1 MNSELI
7 LSAEEVARLGC
18 EDGEDVTLSVSGTLV
33 HQPDGSAKLSDPIVE
48 KEAYEEAEEDADEED
63 ADEEDADEEDADEEG
78 SDDESMASESEGT
91 ASAVPNKKLHK
102 NPTIAIILG
111 HGGMMKGK

>member
-18 EDGEDVTLSVSGTLV
+18 EDGSDATFSVSGTIAL
-33 HQPDGSAKLSDPIVE
+33 QPDGSAKLSDPIVE
-48 KEAYEEAEEDADEED
+48 KEAYEEETEEEETEETPDGDMEAEEV
-63 ADEEDADEEDADEEG
+63 
-78 SDDESMASESEGT
+78 SESEGT

>member
-18 EDGEDVTLSVSGTLV
+18 EDGKDVTLSVSGTLV
-33 HQPDGSAKLSDPIVE
+33 HQPDGSAKVSDPVVE
-48 KEAYEEAEEDADEED
+48 KEAYEEETEEEADEEAMEEDAD
-63 ADEEDADEEDADEEG
+63 
-78 SDDESMASESEGT
+78 DESMGGEASESEGT

>member
-48 KEAYEEAEEDADEED
+48 KEAYEETE
-63 ADEEDADEEDADEEG
+63 EEDADEEG

>member
-33 HQPDGSAKLSDPIVE
+33 HQPDGSAKVSDPVVE
-48 KEAYEEAEEDADEED
+48 KEAYEEETG
-63 ADEEDADEEDADEEG
+63 EEDADEEG
-78 SDDESMASESEGT
+78 MEEDEESMGGEASESEGT

>member
-63 ADEEDADEEDADEEG
+63 AD
-78 SDDESMASESEGT
+78 DESMASESEGT

>member
-48 KEAYEEAEEDADEED
+48 KGAYEEAEEDVDEEAMEED
-63 ADEEDADEEDADEEG
+63 AD
-78 SDDESMASESEGT
+78 DESMGGEASESEGT

>member
-48 KEAYEEAEEDADEED
+48 KEAYEETE
-63 ADEEDADEEDADEEG
+63 EEDADEEG
-78 SDDESMASESEGT
+78 SDDESMGGEASESEGT